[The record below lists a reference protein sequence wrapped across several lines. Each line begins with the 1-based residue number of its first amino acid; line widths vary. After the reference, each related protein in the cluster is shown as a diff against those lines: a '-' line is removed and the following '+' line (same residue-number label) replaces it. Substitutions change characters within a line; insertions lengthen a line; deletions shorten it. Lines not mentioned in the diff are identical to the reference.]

1 MVRCPF
7 QSVVRTGDVSPERGV
22 DMVDEKKELVK
33 LKRHPRL
40 GYIINGGLCG
50 FRTPGAPFR
59 C

>member
-1 MVRCPF
+1 
-7 QSVVRTGDVSPERGV
+7 
-22 DMVDEKKELVK
+22 MVDEKKELVK

-40 GYIINGGLCG
+40 GYITHGELCG